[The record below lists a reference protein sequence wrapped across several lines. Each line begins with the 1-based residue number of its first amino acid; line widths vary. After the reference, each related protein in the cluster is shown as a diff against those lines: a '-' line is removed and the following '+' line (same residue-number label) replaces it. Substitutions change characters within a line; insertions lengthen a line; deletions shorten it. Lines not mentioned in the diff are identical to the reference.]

1 MIDFNKF
8 CNSETLYDIKDI
20 NHVES
25 DLYVKNGIMYKKM
38 NLSYGQFDNKLNTIN
53 FLIDN
58 KNIINIKELVLPD
71 GIAYLD
77 RNNGIIVIKEK
88 FIDNINFRY
97 VLTSNL
103 YSFSEKIE
111 YFKQIGLILDR
122 MKNVRDNTSIKD
134 FYLCD
139 LYTDNFIL
147 NTNTNTNTNR
157 INVIDMDSC
166 KINGNNNCSSYYLFD
181 NNVIDSVKKYK
192 KKELSWFT
200 EYEIN
205 ENTDILCYIIML
217 ISFISGCDINK
228 IGINEFYNY
237 MDYLVNVGLSN
248 KLVSILSKIYSN
260 DDNINPYLLL
270 DELNKYDSKKYV
282 LKK

>member
-1 MIDFNKF
+1 MFDLNKYFNKD
-8 CNSETLYDIKDI
+8 TLYDVFDVT
-20 NHVES
+20 HMES
-25 DLYVKNGIMYKKM
+25 DLYVNDGYLYKKM
-38 NLSYGQFDNKLNTIN
+38 NLGYSSFDNKVNTIN
-53 FLIDN
+53 YLLDN
-58 KNIINIKELVLPD
+58 KDIINIDELVLPID
-71 GIAYLD
+71 IFYLNRD
-77 RNNGIIVIKEK
+77 TGDIVIKEK
-88 FIDNINFRY
+88 FINNINFRY
-97 VLTSNL
+97 VLNSNL

-111 YFKQIGLILDR
+111 YFKQIGLILDK
-122 MKNVRDNTSIKD
+122 MKDVRDNTNIKD

-147 NTNTNTNTNR
+147 NTDTNT

-181 NNVIDSVKKYK
+181 NNVIDNIKKYK

-228 IGINEFYNY
+228 IDINEFNNY

-248 KLVSILSKIYSN
+248 QLVSVLARIYSN

-270 DELNKYDSKKYV
+270 DELKGYDSKKYI
-282 LKK
+282 LRK

>member
-1 MIDFNKF
+1 MFDLNKYFNKD
-8 CNSETLYDIKDI
+8 TLYDVFDVT
-20 NHVES
+20 HMES
-25 DLYVKNGIMYKKM
+25 DLYVNDGYLYKKM
-38 NLSYGQFDNKLNTIN
+38 NLGYSSFDNKVNTIN
-53 FLIDN
+53 YLLDN
-58 KNIINIKELVLPD
+58 KDIINIDELVLPID
-71 GIAYLD
+71 IFYLNRD
-77 RNNGIIVIKEK
+77 TGDIVIKEK
-88 FIDNINFRY
+88 FINNINFRY
-97 VLTSNL
+97 VLTSSL
-103 YSFSEKIE
+103 YSFDEKIE
-111 YFKQIGLILDR
+111 YFKQIGLILDK
-122 MKNVRDNTSIKD
+122 MKDVRDNTNIKD

-147 NTNTNTNTNR
+147 NTDTNR

-166 KINGNNNCSSYYLFD
+166 KINGNNNCSSYYLFE

-228 IGINEFYNY
+228 ININEFNNY
-237 MDYLVNVGLSN
+237 MDYLVNFGLSN
-248 KLVSILSKIYSN
+248 QLVSILARIYSN

-270 DELNKYDSKKYV
+270 DELKGYDSKKYI
-282 LKK
+282 LRK

>member
-58 KNIINIKELVLPD
+58 KNIINIEELVLPS

-77 RNNGIIVIKEK
+77 RNSGIIVIKEK

-111 YFKQIGLILDR
+111 YFKQIGLILDK
-122 MKNVRDNTSIKD
+122 MKNIRNNTSIKD

-147 NTNTNTNTNR
+147 NTGTNR

-166 KINGNNNCSSYYLFD
+166 KINGNNSCSSYYLFE

-228 IGINEFYNY
+228 VDIKEFYNY
-237 MDYLVNVGLSN
+237 MDYLVNFGLSN
-248 KLVSILSKIYSN
+248 QLVSILARIYSN
-260 DDNINPYLLL
+260 DDNVNPYLLL

>member
-1 MIDFNKF
+1 MFDLNKYFNKD
-8 CNSETLYDIKDI
+8 TLYDVFDVT
-20 NHVES
+20 HMES
-25 DLYVKNGIMYKKM
+25 DLYVNDGYLYKKM
-38 NLSYGQFDNKLNTIN
+38 NLGYSSFDNKVNTIN
-53 FLIDN
+53 YLLDN
-58 KNIINIKELVLPD
+58 KDIINIDELVLPID
-71 GIAYLD
+71 IFYLNRD
-77 RNNGIIVIKEK
+77 TGDIVIKEK
-88 FIDNINFRY
+88 FINNINFRY
-97 VLTSNL
+97 VLTSSL
-103 YSFSEKIE
+103 YSFDEKIE
-111 YFKQIGLILDR
+111 YFKQIGLILDK
-122 MKNVRDNTSIKD
+122 MKNVRDNTNIKD

-147 NTNTNTNTNR
+147 NTDTNR

-166 KINGNNNCSSYYLFD
+166 KINGNNNCSSYYLFE

-228 IGINEFYNY
+228 ININEFNNY
-237 MDYLVNVGLSN
+237 MDYLVNFGLSN
-248 KLVSILSKIYSN
+248 QLVSILARIYSN

-270 DELNKYDSKKYV
+270 DELKGYDSKKYI
-282 LKK
+282 LRK

>member
-1 MIDFNKF
+1 MFDLNKYFNKD
-8 CNSETLYDIKDI
+8 TLYDVFDVT
-20 NHVES
+20 HMES
-25 DLYVKNGIMYKKM
+25 DLYVNDGYLYKKM
-38 NLSYGQFDNKLNTIN
+38 NLGYSSFDNKVNTIN
-53 FLIDN
+53 YLLDN
-58 KNIINIKELVLPD
+58 KDIINIDELVLPID
-71 GIAYLD
+71 IFYLNRD
-77 RNNGIIVIKEK
+77 TGDIVIKEK
-88 FIDNINFRY
+88 FINNINFRY
-97 VLTSNL
+97 VLTSSL
-103 YSFSEKIE
+103 YSFDEKIE
-111 YFKQIGLILDR
+111 YFKQIGLILDK
-122 MKNVRDNTSIKD
+122 MKDVRDNTNIKD

-147 NTNTNTNTNR
+147 NTDTNR

-181 NNVIDSVKKYK
+181 NNVIDKIKKYK

-228 IGINEFYNY
+228 VDIKEFYNY

-248 KLVSILSKIYSN
+248 KLVSILGKIYSN

>member
-8 CNSETLYDIKDI
+8 CNSETLYDIKNI

-25 DLYVKNGIMYKKM
+25 DLYVKNGVMYKKM
-38 NLSYGQFDNKLNTIN
+38 NLSYGQLDNKLNTIN
-53 FLIDN
+53 SLIDN
-58 KNIINIKELVLPD
+58 KNVIDIEELVLPS
-71 GIAYLD
+71 GIVHID
-77 RNNGIIVIKEK
+77 RNSGVLIIKEK
-88 FIDNINFRY
+88 FINNINFRY
-97 VLTSNL
+97 VLNSNL

-111 YFKQIGLILDR
+111 CFKQIGLILDK
-122 MKNVRDNTSIKD
+122 MKNIRNNTSIKD

-147 NTNTNTNTNR
+147 NTDTNR

-192 KKELSWFT
+192 KKELRWFT

-228 IGINEFYNY
+228 VDIKEFYNY

-248 KLVSILSKIYSN
+248 KLVSILGKIYSN

>member
-1 MIDFNKF
+1 MINFNKF

-58 KNIINIKELVLPD
+58 KNIINIEELVLPS

-77 RNNGIIVIKEK
+77 RNSGIIVIKEK

-111 YFKQIGLILDR
+111 YFKQIGLILDK
-122 MKNVRDNTSIKD
+122 MKNIRNNTSIKD

-147 NTNTNTNTNR
+147 NTNTNR

-228 IGINEFYNY
+228 VDIKEFYNY

-248 KLVSILSKIYSN
+248 KLVSILGKIYSN

>member
-1 MIDFNKF
+1 MFDLNKYFNKD
-8 CNSETLYDIKDI
+8 TLYDVFDVT
-20 NHVES
+20 HMES
-25 DLYVKNGIMYKKM
+25 DLYVNDGYLYKKM
-38 NLSYGQFDNKLNTIN
+38 NLGYSSFDNKVNTIN
-53 FLIDN
+53 YLLDN
-58 KNIINIKELVLPD
+58 KDIINIDELVLPID
-71 GIAYLD
+71 IFYLNRD
-77 RNNGIIVIKEK
+77 TGDIVIKEK
-88 FIDNINFRY
+88 FINNINFRY
-97 VLTSNL
+97 VLTSSL
-103 YSFSEKIE
+103 YSFGEKIE
-111 YFKQIGLILDR
+111 CFKQIGLILDK
-122 MKNVRDNTSIKD
+122 MKNIRNNTSIKD

-147 NTNTNTNTNR
+147 NTDTNR

-166 KINGNNNCSSYYLFD
+166 KINGNNNCSSYYLFE

-228 IGINEFYNY
+228 ININEFNNY
-237 MDYLVNVGLSN
+237 MDYLVNFGLSN
-248 KLVSILSKIYSN
+248 QLVSILARIYSN

-270 DELNKYDSKKYV
+270 DELKGYDSKKYI
-282 LKK
+282 LRK

>member
-58 KNIINIKELVLPD
+58 KNIINIEELVLPS

-77 RNNGIIVIKEK
+77 RNSGIIVIKEK

-111 YFKQIGLILDR
+111 YFKQIGLILDK
-122 MKNVRDNTSIKD
+122 MKNIRNNTSIKD

-147 NTNTNTNTNR
+147 NTGTNR

-166 KINGNNNCSSYYLFD
+166 KINGNNSCSSYYLFE

-228 IGINEFYNY
+228 VDIKEFYNY
-237 MDYLVNVGLSN
+237 MDYLVNFGLSN
-248 KLVSILSKIYSN
+248 QLVSILARIYSN

-270 DELNKYDSKKYV
+270 DELKGYDSKKYI
-282 LKK
+282 LRK

>member
-1 MIDFNKF
+1 MIDLNKYFNKD
-8 CNSETLYDIKDI
+8 TLYDVFDVT
-20 NHVES
+20 HMES
-25 DLYVKNGIMYKKM
+25 DLYVNDGYLYKKM
-38 NLSYGQFDNKLNTIN
+38 NLGYSSFDNKVNTIN
-53 FLIDN
+53 YLLDN
-58 KNIINIKELVLPD
+58 KDIINIDELVLPID
-71 GIAYLD
+71 IFYLNRD
-77 RNNGIIVIKEK
+77 TGDIVIKEK
-88 FIDNINFRY
+88 FINNINFRY
-97 VLTSNL
+97 VLNSNL

-111 YFKQIGLILDR
+111 CFKQIGLILDK
-122 MKNVRDNTSIKD
+122 MKNVRDNTNIKD

-147 NTNTNTNTNR
+147 NTDTNR

-166 KINGNNNCSSYYLFD
+166 KINGNNNCSSYYLFE

-217 ISFISGCDINK
+217 ISFISGCDINR
-228 IGINEFYNY
+228 ININEFNNY
-237 MDYLVNVGLSN
+237 MDYLVNFGLSN
-248 KLVSILSKIYSN
+248 QLVSILARIYSN
-260 DDNINPYLLL
+260 DDNVNPYLLL

>member
-8 CNSETLYDIKDI
+8 CNSETLYDIKNI

-25 DLYVKNGIMYKKM
+25 DLYVKNGVMYKKM
-38 NLSYGQFDNKLNTIN
+38 NLSYGQLDNKLNTVY

-58 KNIINIKELVLPD
+58 KNIINIEELVLPS

-77 RNNGIIVIKEK
+77 RNSGIIVIKEK

-111 YFKQIGLILDR
+111 YFKQIGLILDK

-147 NTNTNTNTNR
+147 NTDTNR

-166 KINGNNNCSSYYLFD
+166 KINGNNSCSSYYLFE

-228 IGINEFYNY
+228 VDIKEFYNY
-237 MDYLVNVGLSN
+237 MDYLVNFGLSN
-248 KLVSILSKIYSN
+248 QLVSILARIYSN
-260 DDNINPYLLL
+260 DDNVNPYLLL

>member
-8 CNSETLYDIKDI
+8 CNSETLYDIKNI

-25 DLYVKNGIMYKKM
+25 DLYVKNGVMYKKM
-38 NLSYGQFDNKLNTIN
+38 NLSYGQLDNKLNTVY

-58 KNIINIKELVLPD
+58 KNIINIEELVLPS

-77 RNNGIIVIKEK
+77 RNSGIIVIKEK

-111 YFKQIGLILDR
+111 YFKQIGLILDK

-147 NTNTNTNTNR
+147 NTGTNR

-166 KINGNNNCSSYYLFD
+166 KINGNNSCSSYYLFE

-228 IGINEFYNY
+228 VDIKEFYNY
-237 MDYLVNVGLSN
+237 MDYLVNFGLSN
-248 KLVSILSKIYSN
+248 QLVSILARIYSN
-260 DDNINPYLLL
+260 DDNVNPYLLL

>member
-1 MIDFNKF
+1 MFDLNKYFNKD
-8 CNSETLYDIKDI
+8 TLYDVFDVT
-20 NHVES
+20 HMES
-25 DLYVKNGIMYKKM
+25 DLYVNDGYLYKKM
-38 NLSYGQFDNKLNTIN
+38 NLGYSSFDNKVNTIN
-53 FLIDN
+53 YLLDN
-58 KNIINIKELVLPD
+58 KDIINIDELVLPID
-71 GIAYLD
+71 IFYLNRD
-77 RNNGIIVIKEK
+77 TGDIVIKEK
-88 FIDNINFRY
+88 FINNINFRY
-97 VLTSNL
+97 VLTSSL
-103 YSFSEKIE
+103 YSFDEKIE
-111 YFKQIGLILDR
+111 YFKQIGLILDK
-122 MKNVRDNTSIKD
+122 MKDVRDNTNIKD

-147 NTNTNTNTNR
+147 NTDTNR

-166 KINGNNNCSSYYLFD
+166 KINGNNNCSSYYLFE

-228 IGINEFYNY
+228 ININEFNNY
-237 MDYLVNVGLSN
+237 MGYLVNFGLSN
-248 KLVSILSKIYSN
+248 QLVSILARIYSN

-270 DELNKYDSKKYV
+270 DELKRYDSKKYI
-282 LKK
+282 LRK

>member
-58 KNIINIKELVLPD
+58 KNIINIEELVLPS

-77 RNNGIIVIKEK
+77 KNSGIIVIKEK

-111 YFKQIGLILDR
+111 YFKQIGLILDK
-122 MKNVRDNTSIKD
+122 MKNIRNNTSIKD

-147 NTNTNTNTNR
+147 NTGTNR

-166 KINGNNNCSSYYLFD
+166 KINGNNSCSSYYLFE

-228 IGINEFYNY
+228 VDIKEFYNY

-248 KLVSILSKIYSN
+248 KLVSILGKIYSN
-260 DDNINPYLLL
+260 DDNVNPYLLL

>member
-1 MIDFNKF
+1 MFDLNKYFNKD
-8 CNSETLYDIKDI
+8 TLYDVFDVT
-20 NHVES
+20 HMES
-25 DLYVKNGIMYKKM
+25 DLYVNDGYLYKKM
-38 NLSYGQFDNKLNTIN
+38 NLGYSSFDNKVNTIN
-53 FLIDN
+53 YLLDN
-58 KNIINIKELVLPD
+58 KDIINIDELVLPID
-71 GIAYLD
+71 IFYLNRD
-77 RNNGIIVIKEK
+77 TGDIVIKEK
-88 FIDNINFRY
+88 FINNINFRY
-97 VLTSNL
+97 VLTSSL
-103 YSFSEKIE
+103 YSFDEKIE
-111 YFKQIGLILDR
+111 YFKQIGLILDK
-122 MKNVRDNTSIKD
+122 MKNVRDNTNIKD

-147 NTNTNTNTNR
+147 NTDTNR

-228 IGINEFYNY
+228 ININEFNNY

-248 KLVSILSKIYSN
+248 QLVSILARIYSN

-270 DELNKYDSKKYV
+270 DELKGYDSKKCI
-282 LKK
+282 LRK

>member
-1 MIDFNKF
+1 MIDLNKYFNKD
-8 CNSETLYDIKDI
+8 TLYDVFDVT
-20 NHVES
+20 HMES
-25 DLYVKNGIMYKKM
+25 DLYVNDGYLYKKM
-38 NLSYGQFDNKLNTIN
+38 NLGYSSFDNKVNTIN
-53 FLIDN
+53 YLLDN
-58 KNIINIKELVLPD
+58 KDIINIDELVLPID
-71 GIAYLD
+71 IFYLNRD
-77 RNNGIIVIKEK
+77 TGDIVIKEK
-88 FIDNINFRY
+88 FINNINFRY
-97 VLTSNL
+97 VLNSNL

-111 YFKQIGLILDR
+111 CFKQIGLILDK
-122 MKNVRDNTSIKD
+122 MKNVRDNTNIKD

-147 NTNTNTNTNR
+147 NTDTNR

-166 KINGNNNCSSYYLFD
+166 KINGNNNCSSYYLFE

-228 IGINEFYNY
+228 ININEFNNY
-237 MDYLVNVGLSN
+237 MDYLVNFGLSN
-248 KLVSILSKIYSN
+248 QLVSILARIYSN

>member
-1 MIDFNKF
+1 MFDLNKYFNKD
-8 CNSETLYDIKDI
+8 TLYDVFDVT
-20 NHVES
+20 HMES
-25 DLYVKNGIMYKKM
+25 DLYVNDGYLYKKM
-38 NLSYGQFDNKLNTIN
+38 NLGYSSFDNKVNTIN
-53 FLIDN
+53 YLLDN
-58 KNIINIKELVLPD
+58 KDIINIDELVLPID
-71 GIAYLD
+71 IFYLNRD
-77 RNNGIIVIKEK
+77 TGDIVIKEK
-88 FIDNINFRY
+88 FINNINFRY
-97 VLTSNL
+97 VLNSDL

-111 YFKQIGLILDR
+111 CFKQIGLILDK
-122 MKNVRDNTSIKD
+122 MKNVRDNTNIKD

-147 NTNTNTNTNR
+147 NTDTNR

-217 ISFISGCDINK
+217 ISFISGCDINRVDIK
-228 IGINEFYNY
+228 EFYNY
-237 MDYLVNVGLSN
+237 MDYLVNAGLSN
-248 KLVSILSKIYSN
+248 KLVSIFGKIYSN

-270 DELNKYDSKKYV
+270 DELNKYDSKRYV

>member
-1 MIDFNKF
+1 MHI
-8 CNSETLYDIKDI
+8 
-20 NHVES
+20 
-25 DLYVKNGIMYKKM
+25 
-38 NLSYGQFDNKLNTIN
+38 
-53 FLIDN
+53 
-58 KNIINIKELVLPD
+58 
-71 GIAYLD
+71 D
-77 RNNGIIVIKEK
+77 RNSGVLVIKEK

-111 YFKQIGLILDR
+111 CFKQIGLILDK
-122 MKNVRDNTSIKD
+122 MKNVRDNTNIKD

-147 NTNTNTNTNR
+147 NTDINR

-166 KINGNNNCSSYYLFD
+166 KINGNNNCSSYYLFE
-181 NNVIDSVKKYK
+181 NNVIDSVKKHK

-228 IGINEFYNY
+228 ININEFNNY
-237 MDYLVNVGLSN
+237 MDYLVNLGLSN
-248 KLVSILSKIYSN
+248 QLVSILARIYSN
-260 DDNINPYLLL
+260 DDNVNPYLLL

>member
-1 MIDFNKF
+1 MFDLNKYFNKD
-8 CNSETLYDIKDI
+8 TLYDVFDVT
-20 NHVES
+20 HMES
-25 DLYVKNGIMYKKM
+25 DLYVNDGYLYKKM
-38 NLSYGQFDNKLNTIN
+38 NLGYSSFDNKVNTIN
-53 FLIDN
+53 YLLDN
-58 KNIINIKELVLPD
+58 KDIINIDELVLPID
-71 GIAYLD
+71 IFYLNRD
-77 RNNGIIVIKEK
+77 TGDIVIKEK
-88 FIDNINFRY
+88 FINNINFRY
-97 VLTSNL
+97 VLNSNL

-111 YFKQIGLILDR
+111 CFKQIGLILDK
-122 MKNVRDNTSIKD
+122 MKNIRNNTSIKD

-147 NTNTNTNTNR
+147 NTDTNR

-166 KINGNNNCSSYYLFD
+166 KINDNNNCSSYYLFE
-181 NNVIDSVKKYK
+181 NNVIDNVKKYK

-228 IGINEFYNY
+228 VDIKEFYNY

-248 KLVSILSKIYSN
+248 KLVSILGKIYSN

>member
-58 KNIINIKELVLPD
+58 KNIINIEELVLPS

-77 RNNGIIVIKEK
+77 KNSGIIVIKEK

-111 YFKQIGLILDR
+111 YFKQIGLILDK
-122 MKNVRDNTSIKD
+122 MKNIRNNTSIKD

-147 NTNTNTNTNR
+147 NTGTNR

-166 KINGNNNCSSYYLFD
+166 KINGNNSCSSYYLFE

-228 IGINEFYNY
+228 VDIKEFYNY
-237 MDYLVNVGLSN
+237 MDYLVNFGLSN
-248 KLVSILSKIYSN
+248 QLVSILARIYSN
-260 DDNINPYLLL
+260 DDNVNPYLLL

>member
-1 MIDFNKF
+1 MFDLNKYFNKD
-8 CNSETLYDIKDI
+8 TLYDVFDVT
-20 NHVES
+20 HMES
-25 DLYVKNGIMYKKM
+25 DLYVSDGYLYKKM
-38 NLSYGQFDNKLNTIN
+38 NLGYSSFDNKVNTIN
-53 FLIDN
+53 YLLDN
-58 KNIINIKELVLPD
+58 KDIINIDELVLPID
-71 GIAYLD
+71 IFYLNRD
-77 RNNGIIVIKEK
+77 TGDIVIKEK
-88 FIDNINFRY
+88 FINNINFRY
-97 VLTSNL
+97 VLTSSL

-111 YFKQIGLILDR
+111 YFKQIGLILDK
-122 MKNVRDNTSIKD
+122 MKNVRDNTNIKD

-147 NTNTNTNTNR
+147 NTDTNR

-166 KINGNNNCSSYYLFD
+166 KINGNNNCSSYYLFE

-228 IGINEFYNY
+228 ININEFNNY
-237 MDYLVNVGLSN
+237 MDYLVNFGLSN
-248 KLVSILSKIYSN
+248 QLVSILARIYSN
-260 DDNINPYLLL
+260 DDNVNPYLLL

>member
-1 MIDFNKF
+1 MINFNKF

-58 KNIINIKELVLPD
+58 KNIINIEELILPS

-77 RNNGIIVIKEK
+77 RNSGIIVIKEK

-111 YFKQIGLILDR
+111 YFKQIGLILDK
-122 MKNVRDNTSIKD
+122 MKNIRNNTSIKD

-147 NTNTNTNTNR
+147 NTDTNR

-166 KINGNNNCSSYYLFD
+166 KINGNNSCSSYYLFE

-217 ISFISGCDINK
+217 ISFISGCDINRVDIK
-228 IGINEFYNY
+228 EFYNY
-237 MDYLVNVGLSN
+237 MDYLVNAGLSN
-248 KLVSILSKIYSN
+248 KLVSIFGKIYSN

>member
-1 MIDFNKF
+1 MFDLNKYFNKD
-8 CNSETLYDIKDI
+8 TLYDVFDVT
-20 NHVES
+20 HMES
-25 DLYVKNGIMYKKM
+25 DLYVNDGYLYKKM
-38 NLSYGQFDNKLNTIN
+38 NLGYSSFDNKVNTIN
-53 FLIDN
+53 YLLDN
-58 KNIINIKELVLPD
+58 KDIINIDELVLPID
-71 GIAYLD
+71 IFYLNRD
-77 RNNGIIVIKEK
+77 TGDIIIKEK
-88 FIDNINFRY
+88 FINNINFRY
-97 VLTSNL
+97 VLTSSL
-103 YSFSEKIE
+103 YSFDEKIE
-111 YFKQIGLILDR
+111 YFKQIGLILDK
-122 MKNVRDNTSIKD
+122 MKDVRDNTNIKD

-147 NTNTNTNTNR
+147 NTDTNR

-181 NNVIDSVKKYK
+181 NNVIDKIKKYK

-228 IGINEFYNY
+228 IDINEFNNY
-237 MDYLVNVGLSN
+237 MDYLVNAGLSN
-248 KLVSILSKIYSN
+248 QLVSILARIYSN

-270 DELNKYDSKKYV
+270 DELKGYDSKKYI
-282 LKK
+282 LRK

>member
-1 MIDFNKF
+1 MFDLNKYFNKD
-8 CNSETLYDIKDI
+8 TLYDVFDVT
-20 NHVES
+20 HMES
-25 DLYVKNGIMYKKM
+25 DLYVNDGYLYKKM
-38 NLSYGQFDNKLNTIN
+38 NLGYSSFDNKVNTIN
-53 FLIDN
+53 YLLDN
-58 KNIINIKELVLPD
+58 KDIINIDELVLPID
-71 GIAYLD
+71 IFYLNRD
-77 RNNGIIVIKEK
+77 TGDIVIKEK
-88 FIDNINFRY
+88 FINNINFRY
-97 VLTSNL
+97 VLTSSL

-111 YFKQIGLILDR
+111 YFKQIGLILDK
-122 MKNVRDNTSIKD
+122 MKNIRNNTSIKD

-147 NTNTNTNTNR
+147 NTNTNR

-228 IGINEFYNY
+228 VDIKEFYNY

-248 KLVSILSKIYSN
+248 KLVSILGKIYSN

>member
-1 MIDFNKF
+1 MFDLNKYFNKD
-8 CNSETLYDIKDI
+8 TLYDVFDVT
-20 NHVES
+20 HMES
-25 DLYVKNGIMYKKM
+25 DLYVNDGYLYKKM
-38 NLSYGQFDNKLNTIN
+38 NLGYSSFDNKVNTIN
-53 FLIDN
+53 YLLDN
-58 KNIINIKELVLPD
+58 KDIINIDELVLPID
-71 GIAYLD
+71 IFYLNRD
-77 RNNGIIVIKEK
+77 TGDIVIKEK
-88 FIDNINFRY
+88 FINNINFRY
-97 VLTSNL
+97 VLTSSL
-103 YSFSEKIE
+103 YSFDEKIE
-111 YFKQIGLILDR
+111 YFKQIGLILDK
-122 MKNVRDNTSIKD
+122 MKDVRDNTNIKD

-147 NTNTNTNTNR
+147 NTDTNR

-166 KINGNNNCSSYYLFD
+166 KINGNNNCSSYYLFE

-228 IGINEFYNY
+228 ININEFNNY
-237 MDYLVNVGLSN
+237 MDYLVNFGLSN
-248 KLVSILSKIYSN
+248 QLVSVLARIYSN

-270 DELNKYDSKKYV
+270 DELKGYDSKKYI
-282 LKK
+282 LRK

>member
-1 MIDFNKF
+1 MIDLNKYFNKD
-8 CNSETLYDIKDI
+8 TLYDVFDVT
-20 NHVES
+20 HMES
-25 DLYVKNGIMYKKM
+25 DLYVNDGYLYKKM
-38 NLSYGQFDNKLNTIN
+38 NLGYSSFDNKVNTIN
-53 FLIDN
+53 YLLDN
-58 KNIINIKELVLPD
+58 KDIINIDELVLPID
-71 GIAYLD
+71 IFYLNRD
-77 RNNGIIVIKEK
+77 TGDIVIKEK
-88 FIDNINFRY
+88 FINNINFRY
-97 VLTSNL
+97 VLNSNL

-111 YFKQIGLILDR
+111 CFKQIGLILDK
-122 MKNVRDNTSIKD
+122 MKNVRDNTNIKD

-147 NTNTNTNTNR
+147 NTDTNR

-166 KINGNNNCSSYYLFD
+166 KINGNNSCSSYYLFE

-217 ISFISGCDINK
+217 ISFISGCDINR
-228 IGINEFYNY
+228 ININEFNNY
-237 MDYLVNVGLSN
+237 MDYLVNFGLSN
-248 KLVSILSKIYSN
+248 QLVSILARIYSN
-260 DDNINPYLLL
+260 DDNVNPYLLL

>member
-1 MIDFNKF
+1 MHI
-8 CNSETLYDIKDI
+8 
-20 NHVES
+20 
-25 DLYVKNGIMYKKM
+25 
-38 NLSYGQFDNKLNTIN
+38 
-53 FLIDN
+53 
-58 KNIINIKELVLPD
+58 
-71 GIAYLD
+71 D
-77 RNNGIIVIKEK
+77 RNSGVLIIKEK
-88 FIDNINFRY
+88 FINNINFRY
-97 VLTSNL
+97 VLNSNL

-111 YFKQIGLILDR
+111 CFKQIGLILDK
-122 MKNVRDNTSIKD
+122 MKNVRDNTNIKD

-147 NTNTNTNTNR
+147 NTDTNR

-228 IGINEFYNY
+228 VDIKEFYNY
-237 MDYLVNVGLSN
+237 MDYLVNFGLSN
-248 KLVSILSKIYSN
+248 QLVSILARIYSN
-260 DDNINPYLLL
+260 DDNVNPYLLL

>member
-1 MIDFNKF
+1 MFDLNKYFNKD
-8 CNSETLYDIKDI
+8 TLYDVFDVT
-20 NHVES
+20 HMES
-25 DLYVKNGIMYKKM
+25 DLYVNDGYLYKKM
-38 NLSYGQFDNKLNTIN
+38 NLGYSSFDNKVNTIN
-53 FLIDN
+53 YLLDN
-58 KNIINIKELVLPD
+58 KDIINIDELVLPID
-71 GIAYLD
+71 IFYLNRD
-77 RNNGIIVIKEK
+77 TGDIVIKEK
-88 FIDNINFRY
+88 FINNINFRY
-97 VLTSNL
+97 ILTSSL
-103 YSFSEKIE
+103 YSFDEKIE
-111 YFKQIGLILDR
+111 YFKQIGLILDK
-122 MKNVRDNTSIKD
+122 MKDVRDNTNIKD

-147 NTNTNTNTNR
+147 NTDTNR

-166 KINGNNNCSSYYLFD
+166 KINGNNNCSSYYLFE

-228 IGINEFYNY
+228 ININEFNNY
-237 MDYLVNVGLSN
+237 MDYLVNFGLSN
-248 KLVSILSKIYSN
+248 QLVSILARIYSN

-270 DELNKYDSKKYV
+270 DELKGYDSKKYI
-282 LKK
+282 LRK

>member
-1 MIDFNKF
+1 MFDLNKYFNKD
-8 CNSETLYDIKDI
+8 TLYDVFDVT
-20 NHVES
+20 HMES
-25 DLYVKNGIMYKKM
+25 DLYVNDGYLYKKM
-38 NLSYGQFDNKLNTIN
+38 NLGYSSFDNKVNTIN
-53 FLIDN
+53 YLLDN
-58 KNIINIKELVLPD
+58 KDIINIDELVLP
-71 GIAYLD
+71 IVIFYLNRD
-77 RNNGIIVIKEK
+77 TGDIVIKEK
-88 FIDNINFRY
+88 FINNINFRY
-97 VLTSNL
+97 VLTSSL

-111 YFKQIGLILDR
+111 YFKQIGLILDK

-147 NTNTNTNTNR
+147 NIDTNR

-228 IGINEFYNY
+228 IDINEFNNY

-248 KLVSILSKIYSN
+248 QLVSVLARIYSN

-270 DELNKYDSKKYV
+270 DELKWYDSKKYV
-282 LKK
+282 LRK

>member
-1 MIDFNKF
+1 MFDLNKYFNKD
-8 CNSETLYDIKDI
+8 TLYDVFDVT
-20 NHVES
+20 HMES
-25 DLYVKNGIMYKKM
+25 DLYVNDGYLYKKM
-38 NLSYGQFDNKLNTIN
+38 NLGYSSFDNKVNTIN
-53 FLIDN
+53 YLLDN
-58 KNIINIKELVLPD
+58 KDIINIDELVLPID
-71 GIAYLD
+71 IFYLNRD
-77 RNNGIIVIKEK
+77 TGDIVIKEK
-88 FIDNINFRY
+88 FINNINFRY
-97 VLTSNL
+97 VLTSSL
-103 YSFSEKIE
+103 YSFDEKIE
-111 YFKQIGLILDR
+111 YFKQIGLILDK
-122 MKNVRDNTSIKD
+122 MKNVRDNTNIKD

-147 NTNTNTNTNR
+147 NTDTNR

-166 KINGNNNCSSYYLFD
+166 KINGNNNCSSYYLFE

-228 IGINEFYNY
+228 ININEFNNY
-237 MDYLVNVGLSN
+237 MDYLVNLGLSN
-248 KLVSILSKIYSN
+248 QLVSILARIYSN

-270 DELNKYDSKKYV
+270 NELKGYDSKKYI
-282 LKK
+282 LRK

>member
-1 MIDFNKF
+1 MINFNKF

-58 KNIINIKELVLPD
+58 KNIINIEELILPS

-77 RNNGIIVIKEK
+77 RNSGIIVIKEK

-111 YFKQIGLILDR
+111 YFKQIGLILDK
-122 MKNVRDNTSIKD
+122 MKNIRNNTSIKD

-147 NTNTNTNTNR
+147 NTGTNR

-166 KINGNNNCSSYYLFD
+166 KINGNNSCSSYYLFE

-217 ISFISGCDINK
+217 ISFISGCDINRVDIK
-228 IGINEFYNY
+228 EFYNY
-237 MDYLVNVGLSN
+237 MDYLVNAGLSN
-248 KLVSILSKIYSN
+248 KLVSIFGKIYSN

>member
-1 MIDFNKF
+1 MFDLNKYFNKD
-8 CNSETLYDIKDI
+8 TLYDVFDVT
-20 NHVES
+20 HMES
-25 DLYVKNGIMYKKM
+25 DLYVNDGYLYKKM
-38 NLSYGQFDNKLNTIN
+38 NLGYSSFDNKVNTIN
-53 FLIDN
+53 YLLDN
-58 KNIINIKELVLPD
+58 KDIINIDELVLPID
-71 GIAYLD
+71 IFYLNRD
-77 RNNGIIVIKEK
+77 TGDIVIKEK
-88 FIDNINFRY
+88 FINNINFRC
-97 VLTSNL
+97 VLNSNL
-103 YSFSEKIE
+103 YSFDEKIE
-111 YFKQIGLILDR
+111 YFKQIGLILDK
-122 MKNVRDNTSIKD
+122 MKNIRNNTNIKD

-147 NTNTNTNTNR
+147 NTDTNR

-181 NNVIDSVKKYK
+181 NNVIDKIKKYK

-228 IGINEFYNY
+228 IDINEFNNY

-248 KLVSILSKIYSN
+248 QLVSVLARIYSN

-270 DELNKYDSKKYV
+270 DELKGYDSKKYI
-282 LKK
+282 LRK

>member
-1 MIDFNKF
+1 MINFNKF
-8 CNSETLYDIKDI
+8 CNSETLYDVFDVT
-20 NHVES
+20 HMES
-25 DLYVKNGIMYKKM
+25 DLYVNDGYLYKKM
-38 NLSYGQFDNKLNTIN
+38 NLGYSSFDNKVNTIN
-53 FLIDN
+53 YLLDN
-58 KNIINIKELVLPD
+58 KDIINIDELVLPID
-71 GIAYLD
+71 IFYLNRD
-77 RNNGIIVIKEK
+77 TGDIVIKEK
-88 FIDNINFRY
+88 FINNINFRY
-97 VLTSNL
+97 VLTSSL

-111 YFKQIGLILDR
+111 CFKQIGLILDK
-122 MKNVRDNTSIKD
+122 MKNVRDNTNIKD

-147 NTNTNTNTNR
+147 NTDTNR

-166 KINGNNNCSSYYLFD
+166 KINGNNNCSSYYLFE

-228 IGINEFYNY
+228 ININEFNNY
-237 MDYLVNVGLSN
+237 MDYLVNFGLSN
-248 KLVSILSKIYSN
+248 QLVSILARIYSN
-260 DDNINPYLLL
+260 DDNVNPYLLL
-270 DELNKYDSKKYV
+270 DELNKYDSKKYI

>member
-1 MIDFNKF
+1 MFDLNKYFNKD
-8 CNSETLYDIKDI
+8 TLYDVFDVT
-20 NHVES
+20 HMES
-25 DLYVKNGIMYKKM
+25 DLYVNDGYLYKKM
-38 NLSYGQFDNKLNTIN
+38 NLGYSSFDNKVNTIN
-53 FLIDN
+53 YLLDN
-58 KNIINIKELVLPD
+58 KDIINIDELVLPID
-71 GIAYLD
+71 IFYLNRD
-77 RNNGIIVIKEK
+77 TGDIVIKEK
-88 FIDNINFRY
+88 FINNINFRY
-97 VLTSNL
+97 VLNSNL

-111 YFKQIGLILDR
+111 CFKQIGLILDKT
-122 MKNVRDNTSIKD
+122 KNVRDNTNIKD

-147 NTNTNTNTNR
+147 NTDTNR

-166 KINGNNNCSSYYLFD
+166 KINGNNNCSSYYLFE

-228 IGINEFYNY
+228 VDIKEFYNY

-248 KLVSILSKIYSN
+248 KLVSILGKIYSN